1 MTAESQCP
9 RRVSNPRPGDYES
22 PALTAELRRRTHT
35 TRRVMLAAPLLM
47 LLLATA
53 NAAAADEPAPTPTD
67 VTAPQPTPPA
77 TIGSINGPATV
88 GPPTPTP
95 PPRTRPVEPR
105 QPPAQTT
112 TTGASL
118 PATE

>member
-1 MTAESQCP
+1 MTCP
-9 RRVSNPRPGDYES
+9 RRVSNPRPTGYE
-22 PALTAELRRRTHT
+22 PAALTAELRRRTHA
-35 TRRVMLAAPLLM
+35 TRRALLAAPLLM

-67 VTAPQPTPPA
+67 VPAPETTTPA

-88 GPPTPTP
+88 GPPTPTN
-95 PPRTRPVEPR
+95 PPRSRPVEPR